1 MKQTWFPSWAY
12 ESPDD
17 VAEAN
22 HAAALDSLRSV
33 DWMSLPDF
41 KTIMRVGGELG
52 LCGAAPPTR
61 LGGLGL
67 TTRQFCNSARVFE
80 SLDTGAAHSVGYQN
94 SLGVLPLLFANTPVA
109 DALVPDICAGK
120 ELSIF
125 AITEPQGGSF
135 MRGMQDF
142 GRREDGRWILN
153 GTKAN
158 IAHAQDGT
166 LFLLAARAHGAF
178 RLFIVRR
185 DQPGVEVTRSVHP
198 AYMPRIYINDLSFT
212 NVVVEDS
219 HVIQDPSVVYDAMM
233 LTRIYIAA
241 GKLGHMDRCLRLID
255 EQVQDRFIATGPM
268 AKDPS
273 VRRRIEIIRWSR
285 SLLSALLEEVYRL
298 EESQQPVPYE
308 FALAG
313 KVIGVQAALE
323 ASDIMQTLHG
333 ARGVDSST
341 GIHRAADDVK
351 NWRIMEGAPEPMMQ
365 YLAVSMQL
373 DRNELRSYLSHPL
386 AGRLPTEHPSPDA
399 DTASL
404 GGAVAWLMALG
415 CAKAHGTLDAGQEW
429 LAERQVDRYLR
440 DFAGPTAA
448 SGDRLDP

>member
-1 MKQTWFPSWAY
+1 MQQSWLPTWAY
-12 ESPDD
+12 ESPAE
-17 VAEAN
+17 VSEAN
-22 HAAALDSLRSV
+22 YEAALTAIRSV

-41 KTIMRVGGELG
+41 EAVMRVGAELG
-52 LCGAAPPTR
+52 LWGGSPPTR

-67 TTRQFCNSARVFE
+67 TTRQFSNSARVFE
-80 SLDTGAAHSVGYQN
+80 SLDTGAAHSIGYQN

-109 DALVPDICAGK
+109 DALVPEICAGR

-142 GRREDGRWILN
+142 ARRENGRWILN

-158 IAHAQDGT
+158 IAHAQDGS
-166 LFLLAARAHGAF
+166 LFLVAARGHGVF

-185 DQPGVEVTRSVHP
+185 DQPGVKVTRSVHP

-212 NVVVEDS
+212 EVEVEDS
-219 HVIQDPSVVYDAMM
+219 HVITDPSVVYDAMM

-241 GKLGHMDRCLRLID
+241 GKLGHMDRCLGLID
-255 EQVQDRFIATGPM
+255 RQIEGRFIATGPM

-273 VRRRIEIIRWSR
+273 VRRRIQIIRWSR
-285 SLLSALLEEVYRL
+285 ALLEALLEQVYRL

-308 FALAG
+308 FALAA
-313 KVIGVQAALE
+313 KVVGVQAALE

-365 YLAVSMQL
+365 YLAVSAQL
-373 DRNELRSYLSHPL
+373 DRNELRAYLSHPL
-386 AGRLPTEHPSPDA
+386 AARLPAEPPGPDA

-404 GGAVAWLMALG
+404 GGAIAWLMALG
-415 CAKAHGTLDAGQEW
+415 CAQAHGTLDAGQQW
-429 LAERQVDRYLR
+429 LAERQIDHYLR
-440 DFAGPTAA
+440 DFAGPP
-448 SGDRLDP
+448 SP